1 MSTEVK
7 EIVQSSGKRKESVAR
22 AVLKYPRRKQ
32 IKINKVPLEIYK
44 PEISRMRIQE
54 VLGIIQDEKLDK
66 CSIEISV
73 KGGGIS
79 GQTDAVRFA
88 IARAINKFL
97 GTKKVEEIYREY
109 DDSLL
114 SGDSRRVESKKF
126 GGKKAR
132 ARRQKSFR

>member
-1 MSTEVK
+1 MST
-7 EIVQSSGKRKESVAR
+7 EIVQSSGKRKEAIAR
-22 AVLKYPRRKQ
+22 AVLRYPAKGQ
-32 IKINKVPLEIYK
+32 IKINKVPLDIYR
-44 PEISRMRIQE
+44 PQISRMRIQE
-54 VLGIIQDEKLDK
+54 VLKVIQDEKLEK
-66 CSIEISV
+66 CNIEISV
-73 KGGGIS
+73 KGGGIN

-97 GTKKVEEIYREY
+97 GTKKVEQIFRDY

>member
-1 MSTEVK
+1 MATK
-7 EIVQSSGKRKESVAR
+7 IIQSSGKRKEAVAR
-22 AVLKYPRRKQ
+22 AVLRYPAKGQ
-32 IKINKVPLEIYK
+32 IKINKIPLEIFR

-54 VLGIIQDEKLDK
+54 VLEVIHDEKLNS
-66 CSIEISV
+66 CNIEISV

-79 GQTDAVRFA
+79 GQTDAIRFA
-88 IARAINKFL
+88 IARAINGFL
-97 GTKKVEEIYREY
+97 GTKKVEQILREY